1 MSSICLK
8 FIEIDDSVRQKYG
21 REAPGAGENFFD
33 KNLMLLEAFVSKIN
47 QNDECISYDEGL
59 GAKLPPL
66 VKTFYKKLML
76 SKKNIIGLGP
86 KGAGPLPLH
95 LPSGTPVIA
104 SLLVHAQHQL
114 VFVLKG
120 NPAFVRYY
128 SASKVLKKKFF
139 FFCKWTA
146 QSTDHFQNNIISVN
160 EFDFNSSIKHCLS
173 CIFTIQNIF
182 TL

>member
-1 MSSICLK
+1 M
-8 FIEIDDSVRQKYG
+8 F
-21 REAPGAGENFFD
+21 
-33 KNLMLLEAFVSKIN
+33 
-47 QNDECISYDEGL
+47 
-59 GAKLPPL
+59 
-66 VKTFYKKLML
+66 
-76 SKKNIIGLGP
+76 SKKNLIGLGP
-86 KGAGPLPLH
+86 KGTGPLAPPPPLA
-95 LPSGTPVIA
+95 GTPVIA

-128 SASKVLKKKFF
+128 SASKVLKKIFF
-139 FFCKWTA
+139 A
-146 QSTDHFQNNIISVN
+146 IGLHRAHFQNNIISVN